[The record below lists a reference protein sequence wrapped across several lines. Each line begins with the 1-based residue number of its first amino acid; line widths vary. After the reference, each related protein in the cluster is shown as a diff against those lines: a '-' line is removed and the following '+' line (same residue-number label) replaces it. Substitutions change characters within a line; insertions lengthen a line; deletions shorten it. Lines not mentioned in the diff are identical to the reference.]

1 MPPIDSWLTITLQMP
16 LWAGILIL
24 VLLAAL
30 LVAGVWIFVRR
41 SNRHKMLAAELE
53 ELRSQV
59 GSASLVERTAV
70 ENNAHDEYL
79 QFMYNIS
86 HEVSNPLQSIQ
97 TNLDNLA
104 QCTPAETGR
113 WQQYHDIITAEIRR
127 LSALTENLRILSRL
141 ETPGVPV
148 KREAVNIK
156 GVIERVMMA
165 QVETAEKRG
174 VRLIYNGPERPGR
187 VLGDRDHL
195 QQVLFNLVDNGIKY
209 AQDGGGEVEI
219 NVQERGDQLLVRVI
233 DDGVGISPDDLPY
246 VFETAYQAPREGRL
260 RRTGSGLGLAIVRKI
275 VEQHGGQ
282 VQIQSKLGAGTTVT
296 INLPLYAPSP
306 AN

>member
-1 MPPIDSWLTITLQMP
+1 MP
-16 LWAGILIL
+16 LWAGILIVL
-24 VLLAAL
+24 VLIGLLGVGIWGGVKHTRRVKKLEIETEAL
-30 LVAGVWIFVRR
+30 RTEQRDVLEPQGVSESAGR
-41 SNRHKMLAAELE
+41 E
-53 ELRSQV
+53 
-59 GSASLVERTAV
+59 
-70 ENNAHDEYL
+70 DYL
-79 QFMYNIS
+79 QFIHNIS

-113 WQQYHDIITAEIRR
+113 WQQYHNIITAEIRR
-127 LSALTENLRILSRL
+127 LSALTENLRTLSRL
-141 ETPGVPV
+141 ETPGVPI

-156 GVIERVMMA
+156 GVIERVMLA
-165 QVETAEKRG
+165 QVETAERCG

-209 AQDGGGEVEI
+209 AHEGGGIVEI
-219 NVQERGDQLLVRVI
+219 NILEQGDRLLVRVI
-233 DDGVGISPDDLPY
+233 DDGIGISPDDLPY

-282 VQIQSKLGAGTTVT
+282 VQVQSKPGAGTTV
-296 INLPLYAPSP
+296 IVSLPLYAPS
-306 AN
+306 AAD